1 MKHICPKG
9 YQSEL
14 TLLETQQ
21 AIKILKDC
29 FQQQLSAALNLTRVS
44 APLFV
49 RKDTGL
55 NDDLCGVERKVAFDC
70 HDDPGVEIQVV
81 QSLAKW
87 KRYAL
92 GRYGYPVGQGL
103 YTDMNAIRRD
113 EITDNFHS
121 IYVDQWDW
129 EKVIRREDRN
139 PEFLKDTVRSI
150 HRALYNTLKKLR
162 ASFPEIEVEL
172 QGLAAEREDGL
183 YDRDKA
189 DEDLREQLYELEIL
203 PSDEKTYR
211 VYVQGQ
217 VLQAQL
223 ARSALEREQFLLRLE
238 ERERKLSAE
247 REEILAGERDL
258 TVIAPVSGVVTG
270 LHTLSP
276 GENCEAGRALLRV
289 YAPERYLLR
298 AGEGILGELRVGQ
311 AVTIEYG
318 PADERKTAPGVVVSA
333 QSLLPPDLDAG
344 GAAVAVQ
351 EDIPAADL
359 VNPSVVSQEKL
370 LEDALLLPRTAVGS
384 ENGQSY
390 VLLRKDG
397 SPRKRFVQVG
407 PQSNDQVVILDGVT
421 EGQEVV
427 LP

>member
-1 MKHICPKG
+1 MR
-9 YQSEL
+9 L
-14 TLLETQQ
+14 
-21 AIKILKDC
+21 A
-29 FQQQLSAALNLTRVS
+29 AALLAALLAAGALT
-44 APLFV
+44 ACAGGEAAQGPLLLTAAGEQAANERTV
-49 RKDTGL
+49 R
-55 NDDLCGVERKVAFDC
+55 VERGTLVQEFRASAS
-70 HDDPGVEIQVV
+70 V
-81 QSLAKW
+81 QSVREVTVYLEAEDAQFVEHRVQNGQRVEAGDVLSVFRKRSDNVRLA
-87 KRYAL
+87 
-92 GRYGYPVGQGL
+92 
-103 YTDMNAIRRD
+103 
-113 EITDNFHS
+113 
-121 IYVDQWDW
+121 
-129 EKVIRREDRN
+129 
-139 PEFLKDTVRSI
+139 
-150 HRALYNTLKKLR
+150 
-162 ASFPEIEVEL
+162 EIEVEL

-258 TVIAPVSGVVTG
+258 TVTAPVSGVVTG
-270 LHTLSP
+270 LQTLSP

-289 YAPERYLLR
+289 YDLERYLLR

-311 AVTIEYG
+311 AVIIEYG